1 MADNKN
7 PNWGGARAGSERGGH
22 QTENNG

>member
-7 PNWGGARAGSERGGH
+7 PNWGGARAGSERGEH
-22 QTENNG
+22 QTKNNG